1 MSTRHVRRRIVC
13 QPVSQTLGAGAPT
26 AIRPQS
32 TARPAT
38 HVTGVSQLSSKFDL
52 PTFIRLCRNLRT
64 LALRASARSPCSDSA
79 DDVSVVRLRHR
90 RCPSKLRLRAMYD
103 DVRHQ
108 SRSPS
113 PLFFAFLFL
122 VSTFH
127 ILFKSTDMLV
137 TAMGLAGKEW
147 QMAVASGDEEN
158 SGNFS
163 LVGFVICVLYCI
175 VIYV

>member
-1 MSTRHVRRRIVC
+1 MMTFVTSR
-13 QPVSQTLGAGAPT
+13 
-26 AIRPQS
+26 
-32 TARPAT
+32 AR
-38 HVTGVSQLSSKFDL
+38 L
-52 PTFIRLCRNLRT
+52 LRF
-64 LALRASARSPCSDSA
+64 
-79 DDVSVVRLRHR
+79 
-90 RCPSKLRLRAMYD
+90 
-103 DVRHQ
+103 
-108 SRSPS
+108 
-113 PLFFAFLFL
+113 FFAFLFL

-127 ILFKSTDMLV
+127 ILFKSTDLLV